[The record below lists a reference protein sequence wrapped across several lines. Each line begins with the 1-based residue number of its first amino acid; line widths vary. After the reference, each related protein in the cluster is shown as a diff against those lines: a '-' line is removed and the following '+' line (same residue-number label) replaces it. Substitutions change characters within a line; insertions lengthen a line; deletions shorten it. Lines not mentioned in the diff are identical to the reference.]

1 MVSLEQYCG
10 LEKTKMYHRILIPLE
25 DQHVHRFLWREM
37 KTDRE
42 PDTYV
47 KTVLTFGDKPAP
59 IMAQIA
65 LRKTAEE
72 GEILSPH
79 AAKTLKNNS
88 YMDDLL
94 DSVPTVQQ
102 AQELTTGIDNVLEKG
117 GFKVKEWQS
126 KKDLS
131 NNCEQQGGELNVLTG
146 SVDDKVL
153 GVVWNITE
161 DSFKFKVKNEA
172 IEGLNSTRLTKRSI
186 LSQVARIFD
195 PTGFASAFLIRAKIG
210 LQELRRQ
217 GFEWD
222 EDLPSEVQQ
231 KSIGFFTEMKE
242 LNKVSFQRSLSPH
255 QPAEHWP
262 ALCIFADASQGAFG
276 ACAYISWMTIK
287 EEYDVRFVAAKSRVA
302 PLKELTIPWLEL
314 QAAVLASRL
323 QVSIKEEC
331 RFHFEESFL
340 FTNSAIVLA
349 WIHSTARRY
358 KPFVSS
364 RVGEIQSNS
373 DPAQW
378 KHIPGEQT

>member
-1 MVSLEQYCG
+1 MVSLKQYCG
-10 LEKTKMYHRILIPLE
+10 VGKTKMYHRILIPLE

-72 GEILSPH
+72 EEILSPQ

-94 DSVPTVQQ
+94 DSVHTVHQ

-146 SVDDKVL
+146 SVEDKEL

-161 DSFKFKVKNEA
+161 DSFKFKVKNEE
-172 IEGLNSTRLTKRSI
+172 IEGLNSTKLTKRSI
-186 LSQVARIFD
+186 LSQVARILD
-195 PTGFASAFLIRAKIG
+195 PTGFASVFLIRAKIG

-217 GFEWD
+217 GFD
-222 EDLPSEVQQ
+222 
-231 KSIGFFTEMKE
+231 
-242 LNKVSFQRSLSPH
+242 
-255 QPAEHWP
+255 
-262 ALCIFADASQGAFG
+262 
-276 ACAYISWMTIK
+276 
-287 EEYDVRFVAAKSRVA
+287 
-302 PLKELTIPWLEL
+302 
-314 QAAVLASRL
+314 
-323 QVSIKEEC
+323 
-331 RFHFEESFL
+331 
-340 FTNSAIVLA
+340 
-349 WIHSTARRY
+349 
-358 KPFVSS
+358 
-364 RVGEIQSNS
+364 
-373 DPAQW
+373 
-378 KHIPGEQT
+378 